1 VVSETFSA
9 SFAGG
14 WKKLNEL
21 SGSYITGD
29 KLSDY
34 LQTASIRLK
43 EIADARQAAAK
54 ARLIDLDHYRKILR
68 ADSTGGDLKTA

>member
-1 VVSETFSA
+1 M
-9 SFAGG
+9 
-14 WKKLNEL
+14 
-21 SGSYITGD
+21 
-29 KLSDY
+29 SDY